1 MIKKEDTKAITD
13 IANENW
19 DYTCALIDAQKLGR
33 SELEKKYAA
42 YYNLAIKFRGTS
54 NQLEDENEKLKS
66 KIKKLNGI
74 VAMASNLGELESY
87 WDLLEKYKKLKA
99 DYESEQKL
107 RKEYQEQSWE
117 SKKELQEAEEEL
129 QWWIGC
135 KTTDFRVKY
144 GADKVVIYRDFEGER
159 SRA

>member
-54 NQLEDENEKLKS
+54 NQLENENEKLKS
-66 KIKKLNGI
+66 KIK
-74 VAMASNLGELESY
+74 
-87 WDLLEKYKKLKA
+87 
-99 DYESEQKL
+99 
-107 RKEYQEQSWE
+107 
-117 SKKELQEAEEEL
+117 
-129 QWWIGC
+129 
-135 KTTDFRVKY
+135 
-144 GADKVVIYRDFEGER
+144 
-159 SRA
+159 